1 MSAAGIGAVAGGTLG
16 GISSILGLQSQNKA
30 AIGQIKAEGDLLKS
44 QMSLININREQINRE
59 LGDILSANALKT
71 AQNMATAKVVTS
83 TSGTIGGTTSQVSR
97 QSYMDQL
104 LSDADY
110 VSQARNQ
117 EMSQLMDAVS
127 KTMNYKN
134 RADAIRSSI
143 KSPMEAAIG
152 VMSSVIGG
160 ASQGAQIGSSF
171 GGTPAASGSSSAVNS
186 GTIQQQRFT
195 ASRL

>member
-1 MSAAGIGAVAGGTLG
+1 MSAAGIGAIAGGTLG

-97 QSYMDQL
+97 QAYMEQL

-127 KTMNYKN
+127 KTMNYRN
-134 RADAIRSSI
+134 RADAIRSTI
-143 KSPMEAAIG
+143 KSPMEAALG
-152 VMSSVIGG
+152 VISSVVGG
-160 ASQGAQIGSSF
+160 AAQGAAIGSSF
-171 GGTPAASGSSSAVNS
+171 GGTSAAAKPTPPEMTGVRNGPFSLQGK
-186 GTIQQQRFT
+186 
-195 ASRL
+195 

>member
-1 MSAAGIGAVAGGTLG
+1 MSAAGIGAIAGGTLG

-152 VMSSVIGG
+152 VISSVIGG
-160 ASQGAQIGSSF
+160 ASQGAAIGSSF
-171 GGTPAASGSSSAVNS
+171 GGTPAASSSSSAVNS